1 MAISEYHRGSFS
13 ISTDKSRLDVEL
25 VHQFL
30 SCSSYWAQG
39 RPLDLV
45 EKSVE
50 HSLCFGVYDGDQQV
64 GFARVVTDYATFAWL
79 CDVFILES
87 HRDRGLGKWLIEC
100 VVTCPDLQGLKRFLL
115 ATRDAHELYRRYGG
129 FESLGMPQKF
139 MMLTIPS
146 RSVTDP
152 PASE

>member
-1 MAISEYHRGSFS
+1 MTISEYHRDGFS
-13 ISTDKSRLDVEL
+13 ISTDKSKLDVDL

-39 RPLDLV
+39 RPLGVV
-45 EKSVE
+45 EKSIE

-87 HRDRGLGKWLIEC
+87 HRGRGLGKWLIEC
-100 VVTCPDLQGLKRFLL
+100 IVACPDLQGPKKFLL
-115 ATRDAHELYRRYGG
+115 ATRDAHDLYRGYGG
-129 FESLGMPQKF
+129 FESLEQPEKWMARTAQK
-139 MMLTIPS
+139 PA
-146 RSVTDP
+146 TDP
-152 PASE
+152 PAVE